1 MSMLIKVCQKEKTY
15 NFDTMKKEAFDFE
28 KFSKQAKED
37 LRAGNPLTGSAGV
50 FTPLLK
56 MFLEASLESEMCEHL
71 KETRKS
77 EQNRRNGKKS
87 KNLQS
92 SLGSFEISTPRDRT
106 GSFSPKTVE
115 KRQVNISSDIDQKII
130 GLYGLGMSYSDIQ
143 KHLKEMYDFDISDG
157 TLTGITDQ
165 LLPVIKEWQNRP
177 LETLYPLIWLDAMH
191 YKVRED
197 GVVKSKAIYSILG
210 VTMEGTKEVL
220 GIYFGNSESAS
231 FWRQVLNDIQQR
243 GVKDVLIACID
254 NLNGFGDAID
264 DYFPTTEVQLCLV
277 HQMRN
282 STKYVVH
289 KDLKEVVKDLKEIYT
304 ATTESKG
311 LEQLKLAE
319 EKWSRKYPAIFRSW
333 HQNWDRLAHIYKY
346 KNELRRIMYTTNP
359 IESYHRMIR
368 KVTKT
373 KGAFS
378 SENAILKQVYLAIMN
393 AQTRWSGQI
402 SSWSIIRNEFNVY
415 FYDRINNQ

>member
-1 MSMLIKVCQKEKTY
+1 MLTQVCQKRKK
-15 NFDTMKKEAFDFE
+15 NKFDTMKKEEFDFE
-28 KFSKQAKED
+28 KFSKQAMED
-37 LRAGNPLTGSAGV
+37 LRSGKPLTGSEGV

-56 MFLEASLESEMCEHL
+56 MFLEASLEPEMEEHL
-71 KETRKS
+71 KTTRKTD
-77 EQNRRNGKKS
+77 QNRRNGKKS

-92 SLGSFEISTPRDRT
+92 SLGSFEIKTPRDRMS
-106 GSFSPKTVE
+106 SFEPKTIE
-115 KRQVNISSDIDQKII
+115 KRQVSISSDIDKKIL

-157 TLTGITDQ
+157 TITGITDQ

-177 LETLYPLIWLDAMH
+177 LESIYPLLWLDAMH

-210 VTMEGTKEVL
+210 VTMEGVKEVL

-243 GVKDVLIACID
+243 GVKDVFIACID
-254 NLNGFGDAID
+254 NLSGFGDAID
-264 DYFPTTEVQLCLV
+264 DFFPTTEVQLCLV

-282 STKYVVH
+282 STKYVVY
-289 KDLKEVVKDLKEIYT
+289 KDLKEITKDLKEIYK
-304 ATTESKG
+304 ANTEAQG
-311 LEQLKLAE
+311 LEQLNLAE
-319 EKWSRKYPAIFRSW
+319 EKWKKKYPAIFKSW
-333 HQNWDRLAHIYKY
+333 HQNWDRLANIYKY

-359 IESYHRMIR
+359 IESYHKMIR